1 MRLASLRKGNC
12 SASTPMGQRSLLTLE
27 KRNSHVEIIYS
38 SRVTL
43 AKHGKSGCVQLAARL
58 GWIGLTPFPTIANRP
73 LHAEARG
80 SHTSNWICVLN

>member
-43 AKHGKSGCVQLAARL
+43 ANMASQGVSSWLRV
-58 GWIGLTPFPTIANRP
+58 
-73 LHAEARG
+73 
-80 SHTSNWICVLN
+80 